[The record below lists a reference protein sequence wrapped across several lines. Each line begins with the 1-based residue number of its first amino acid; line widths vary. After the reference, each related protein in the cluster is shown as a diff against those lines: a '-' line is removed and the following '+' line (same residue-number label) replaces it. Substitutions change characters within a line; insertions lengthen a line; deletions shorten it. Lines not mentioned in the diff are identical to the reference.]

1 MDSGVG
7 VGTMVVAS
15 VEERTVEFEGKKE
28 WLGMCTVIVVVLSV
42 VITAGVTNDDDEEEE
57 EAFVVRIL
65 TNDSHGG
72 NLVFVGEDVEVDE
85 LAAVAA
91 KGLQPLP
98 VGTAS
103 G

>member
-1 MDSGVG
+1 M
-7 VGTMVVAS
+7 VAS

-42 VITAGVTNDDDEEEE
+42 VMTAGVADDDMDEEEE
-57 EAFVVRIL
+57 ALVVGIS
-65 TNDSHGG
+65 TSEVSHGG
-72 NLVFVGEDVEVDE
+72 DLVFVREDVEVDE

>member
-1 MDSGVG
+1 MDGGVG
-7 VGTMVVAS
+7 VGTMVVGR

-42 VITAGVTNDDDEEEE
+42 VMTAEVTNDDDDEEK
-57 EAFVVRIL
+57 ALVMRIL
-65 TNDSHGG
+65 MNEVSHGG
-72 NLVFVGEDVEVDE
+72 DLVFVREDVEVDE

>member
-1 MDSGVG
+1 MDGGVG
-7 VGTMVVAS
+7 VGTIVVAS
-15 VEERTVEFEGKKE
+15 VEERTVGFEGKKE

-42 VITAGVTNDDDEEEE
+42 VMTAEVTNDDDDEE
-57 EAFVVRIL
+57 EALVVRIL
-65 TNDSHGG
+65 TNDVSHGG
-72 NLVFVGEDVEVDE
+72 DLVFVREDVEVNE

>member
-1 MDSGVG
+1 
-7 VGTMVVAS
+7 MVAR
-15 VEERTVEFEGKKE
+15 VEERTVEFEGRKE

-42 VITAGVTNDDDEEEE
+42 VMTAGVTNDDEDEEEE
-57 EAFVVRIL
+57 ALVVRIL
-65 TNDSHGG
+65 TNDVSHGG
-72 NLVFVGEDVEVDE
+72 DLVFVGEDVEVDE

>member
-1 MDSGVG
+1 M
-7 VGTMVVAS
+7 VAS

-28 WLGMCTVIVVVLSV
+28 WLGMCTVIVVVPSV
-42 VITAGVTNDDDEEEE
+42 VMTAGVTNDDDEEEE
-57 EAFVVRIL
+57 AFVVGIS
-65 TNDSHGG
+65 TSEVSHGG
-72 NLVFVGEDVEVDE
+72 DLVFVREDVEVDE

>member
-1 MDSGVG
+1 M
-7 VGTMVVAS
+7 VAS

-42 VITAGVTNDDDEEEE
+42 VMMAGVTKDDDEK
-57 EAFVVRIL
+57 EALVVGIS
-65 TNDSHGG
+65 TGEVSHGG
-72 NLVFVGEDVEVDE
+72 DLVFVREDVEVDE

>member
-42 VITAGVTNDDDEEEE
+42 VMTAEVTNDDDGEEV
-57 EAFVVRIL
+57 ALVVRIL
-65 TNDSHGG
+65 TNDVSHGG
-72 NLVFVGEDVEVDE
+72 DWVFV
-85 LAAVAA
+85 
-91 KGLQPLP
+91 
-98 VGTAS
+98 
-103 G
+103 